1 MKKKVN
7 MNLQRFAEDKTKIA
21 DVIVPEVF
29 NQYVI
34 ERTAELSAFYQSG
47 VVVNNPELDKLA
59 SSGGRLINMPYWNDL
74 TGEDE
79 VLSDTESLGTDK
91 IVAGQDVAV
100 LLMRGKAW
108 KSNDLSKALSGDDP
122 MRAIGDLVAA
132 YWARRQQVTLI
143 STLKGVFA
151 TAGTKMATNTH
162 DISALTGNE
171 AAFTGENF
179 LDASYK
185 LGDAEERLTAI
196 SVHSMVYASLRKQ
209 NLIEYM
215 LDSNNAKIPTYMGKR
230 VIVDDGMPKDG
241 DVFTSY
247 IFGAGAVGLG
257 NGAAPVPTETD
268 RDSLAGDDILINRQ
282 HFLLHPRGVKFT
294 DKSVAGS
301 SPTNAELSAGTN
313 WERVYEPKNVRI
325 VQFKHKLWTPEK
337 AVVGGE
343 GK

>member
-1 MKKKVN
+1 METTLK
-7 MNLQRFAEDKTKIA
+7 MNLQRFAKTQIS

-59 SSGGRLINMPYWNDL
+59 VSGGRLINMPFWEDL

-79 VLSDTESLGTDK
+79 VLSDTTALGTDK
-91 IVAGQDVAV
+91 ITASQDVAV

-108 KSNDLSKALSGDDP
+108 KSNDLAKALAGDDP

-143 STLKGVFA
+143 ATLKGVFGS
-151 TAGTKMATNTH
+151 AGTKMVTNTH
-162 DISALTGNE
+162 DIATATKNE
-171 AAFTGENF
+171 AAFTGETF

-185 LGDAEERLTAI
+185 LGDAEEKLTAI
-196 SVHSMVYASLRKQ
+196 AVHSLVYANLRKQ
-209 NLIEYM
+209 NLIEYH
-215 LDSNNAKIPTYMGKR
+215 LDSDNQKIATYQGKQ
-230 VIVDDGMPKDG
+230 VIVDDGMPKNS

-247 IFGAGAVGLG
+247 IFGTGAVGLG

-282 HFLLHPRGVKFT
+282 HFLLHPRGIKFT
-294 DKSVAGS
+294 DKSVAGA
-301 SPTNAELSAGTN
+301 SPTNGELSMGTN

-325 VQFKHKLWTPEK
+325 VQFKHKLWIPTK
-337 AVVGGE
+337 V
-343 GK
+343 

>member
-1 MKKKVN
+1 MKKKIN
-7 MNLQRFAEDKTKIA
+7 MNLQRFAADKTKIA

-108 KSNDLSKALSGDDP
+108 KSNDLAKALSGDDP

-162 DISALTGNE
+162 DISGLTGNE

-294 DKSVAGS
+294 DKSVVGS

>member
-1 MKKKVN
+1 MKKKIN
-7 MNLQRFAEDKTKIA
+7 MNLQRFAADKTKIA

-108 KSNDLSKALSGDDP
+108 KSNDLAKALSGDDP

-162 DISALTGNE
+162 DISGLTGNE

-337 AVVGGE
+337 TVVGGE